1 MSENK
6 LVWEDNEYDD
16 VEDYLQ
22 NGFIE
27 LDVNDLIGFKE
38 EMIESHCQ
46 GIYTIRAT
54 LEDNKVFNHDYIFI
68 DRTYD
73 NLFCIPIKIPKENMF
88 NTDKKII
95 NIEYDYEPF
104 KISDYHTKRD
114 ELVDFDGKIIKKG
127 KRTKSVTVD
136 GVNFKVRPEKDYDL
150 KDYLKE
156 GFEMV
161 LLDDFLSEQQEL
173 IKKHGFDGLYEIQ
186 LTLITGEQIHLYY
199 YYCDFDKKQVY
210 IYPLLEDN
218 QLRNTHNIPE
228 QYVFDIEITFYS
240 KSKKLGLNK
249 YIDINRCERFTNHIY
264 EDINEGEYISVSTS
278 NFTNEVLSLIK
289 QYGNKGKLIYSFER
303 NNGDSIEVIEETYEF
318 VKFKKQY
325 QYNEDFV
332 ILEVKTLPENNW
344 YETELTDILSE
355 KWEYVLD

>member
-1 MSENK
+1 M
-6 LVWEDNEYDD
+6 
-16 VEDYLQ
+16 
-22 NGFIE
+22 
-27 LDVNDLIGFKE
+27 
-38 EMIESHCQ
+38 
-46 GIYTIRAT
+46 
-54 LEDNKVFNHDYIFI
+54 
-68 DRTYD
+68 
-73 NLFCIPIKIPKENMF
+73 
-88 NTDKKII
+88 
-95 NIEYDYEPF
+95 
-104 KISDYHTKRD
+104 
-114 ELVDFDGKIIKKG
+114 
-127 KRTKSVTVD
+127 
-136 GVNFKVRPEKDYDL
+136 NFKVRPEKDYDL